1 MIDGSRQSG
10 EQTLGDA
17 LALVPARVGDGRSEG
32 PGNALPP
39 IDRRVT
45 VATPDTA
52 SLSGAL
58 PQCETP
64 TAFGHGN
71 VVAPDSRVEVRNL
84 SEIRDSRGRCPH
96 GGGAKTIRDALG
108 STHGTGRGSRVLAE
122 DRRPVCRKARPAPRV
137 GCQRRAPQ
145 RNGRR

>member
-45 VATPDTA
+45 VATPRYGFLVGRAAT
-52 SLSGAL
+52 
-58 PQCETP
+58 
-64 TAFGHGN
+64 
-71 VVAPDSRVEVRNL
+71 VRNTDGVRARKRSGPL
-84 SEIRDSRGRCPH
+84 IVESRCGTFRRYVIPEGAVH
-96 GGGAKTIRDALG
+96 TVGGAKTIRDALG

-122 DRRPVCRKARPAPRV
+122 DRRPVCRKARARL
-137 GCQRRAPQ
+137 RA
-145 RNGRR
+145 

>member
-45 VATPDTA
+45 VATPRYGILVGRAAT
-52 SLSGAL
+52 
-58 PQCETP
+58 
-64 TAFGHGN
+64 
-71 VVAPDSRVEVRNL
+71 VRNADGV
-84 SEIRDSRGRCPH
+84 R
-96 GGGAKTIRDALG
+96 A
-108 STHGTGRGSRVLAE
+108 
-122 DRRPVCRKARPAPRV
+122 RKRSGP
-137 GCQRRAPQ
+137 
-145 RNGRR
+145 

>member
-45 VATPDTA
+45 VATPRYGILVGRA
-52 SLSGAL
+52 A
-58 PQCETP
+58 QCETP

-71 VVAPDSRVEVRNL
+71 VVAP
-84 SEIRDSRGRCPH
+84 
-96 GGGAKTIRDALG
+96 
-108 STHGTGRGSRVLAE
+108 
-122 DRRPVCRKARPAPRV
+122 
-137 GCQRRAPQ
+137 
-145 RNGRR
+145 